1 MKTDKFNYIE
11 RLLFYLFRR
20 YLNDYYYAFFSLK
33 RWFGRASLNP
43 PVTFN
48 EKLQWLKI
56 FDRRDQ
62 IVSLA
67 DKSSVRDFVEK
78 KIGIN
83 YLNEVYGVWEKL
95 EDINF
100 KNLPSSFVIKAT
112 HGSGMN
118 YFVRDKAKEN
128 EDSIN
133 DLCSKWLDT
142 DYGIS
147 GREWMYSKMKP
158 KIIAEKLILDNQG
171 KVPKDYKV
179 FCFNGKAKFIAIDVD
194 RFENQRRCFYDINW
208 VKQNFTTLH
217 KIYEGD
223 IPRPSNLDEL
233 LFCAETLAETFKF
246 VRVDFYLT
254 DKLIFGEMTFFPG
267 NCTEPFYPDSFD
279 FELGKYLII

>member
-1 MKTDKFNYIE
+1 MKTDKFNYTE
-11 RLLFYLFRR
+11 RLFFYLFRR

-48 EKLQWLKI
+48 EKLQWLKLY
-56 FDRRDQ
+56 DRRDQ
-62 IVSLA
+62 IVLLA
-67 DKSSVRDFVEK
+67 DKSSVRDFVAK

-83 YLNEVYGVWEKL
+83 YLNEVYGVWGKL

-100 KNLPSSFVIKAT
+100 KNLPNSFVIKAT

-128 EDSIN
+128 GDSII
-133 DLCSKWLDT
+133 DICSKWLRT
-142 DYGIS
+142 DYGVS

-208 VKQNFTTLH
+208 TKQNFTTLH

-279 FELGKYLII
+279 FELGEYLSI